1 MRFASR
7 LKNYNDKNVGNCH
20 VFAIDVTLSGLEL
33 HLHTLT
39 LLRLKKTVNCQ
50 FLEFTGINLAF
61 ITWIEI

>member
-1 MRFASR
+1 MIKMLGTAMS
-7 LKNYNDKNVGNCH
+7 LPLVLQ
-20 VFAIDVTLSGLEL
+20 TLSGLEL